1 MAVANSNVPLPT
13 RPIKSTPNLIS
24 RKHSITPPM
33 SDRGD
38 RTSFSSVKENT
49 SGVPQ
54 SFTDS
59 KVSSYLKYEVDGN
72 DDNENEIAI
81 DDTSSGGSR
90 TPPET
95 VENDMQ
101 TLWST
106 NPHSTLH
113 GLVCPCD
120 GFRGWKQIAV
130 RGKIASKSY
139 SDLRNMRMGWGWDSD
154 YEPKLNTEP
163 ELKPAAQPVM
173 EEVRVNVSEKSP
185 IEMLPAELL
194 GKPFPFVI
202 NSTNRITG
210 YMFTIRTRLLAQIDS
225 KESTHRIRV
234 MM

>member
-1 MAVANSNVPLPT
+1 
-13 RPIKSTPNLIS
+13 
-24 RKHSITPPM
+24 
-33 SDRGD
+33 
-38 RTSFSSVKENT
+38 
-49 SGVPQ
+49 
-54 SFTDS
+54 
-59 KVSSYLKYEVDGN
+59 
-72 DDNENEIAI
+72 
-81 DDTSSGGSR
+81 
-90 TPPET
+90 
-95 VENDMQ
+95 
-101 TLWST
+101 
-106 NPHSTLH
+106 
-113 GLVCPCD
+113 
-120 GFRGWKQIAV
+120 
-130 RGKIASKSY
+130 
-139 SDLRNMRMGWGWDSD
+139 MGWGWDSD